1 MEIEEALAKISELE
15 KANSEYKWQLE
26 KVTADRDDYAKN
38 FDAYRK
44 GHTVKDDDYQLTATE
59 RDTLKKEH
67 DELKTTVE
75 KRETER
81 KEKFIEK
88 TINEMTKGDAR
99 LAEKLKAEYSIL
111 NLPDG
116 NEDEIAARFQKA
128 NAFVQASSGGTPSP
142 MDAAGGG
149 TPGSGDGGQSEE
161 KMSPAAQGFFNQL
174 MTKTG
179 GTPIPTSNS

>member
-1 MEIEEALAKISELE
+1 MDLEEALAKISELE
-15 KANSEYKWQLE
+15 KENSEYKWQLE
-26 KVTADRDDYAKN
+26 KVTADKDDYAKN

-44 GHTVKDDDYQLTATE
+44 SHTVKDDDYQATATE

-75 KRETER
+75 KRESER

-149 TPGSGDGGQSEE
+149 SPGGGNGGGSEE
-161 KMSPAAQGFFNQL
+161 KMTPAAQGFLNQL
-174 MTKTG
+174 LTKSG
-179 GTPIPTSNS
+179 GTAIPTSNS

>member
-1 MEIEEALAKISELE
+1 MDLDEALAKISELE
-15 KANSEYKWQLE
+15 KSNSEYKVQLD
-26 KVTADRDDYAKN
+26 KVTADKDDYAKN

-44 GHTVKDDDYQLTATE
+44 SHTVKDEDYQTATTE
-59 RDTLKKEH
+59 RDTLRKEH

-75 KRETER
+75 KREGER

-128 NAFVQASSGGTPSP
+128 NAFVQASGGGTPSP

-161 KMSPAAQGFFNQL
+161 KMTPAAQGFLNTL
-174 MTKTG
+174 MTKSG
-179 GTPIPTSNS
+179 